1 MILQYKINKIVAK
14 NEKMMYYFIN
24 KYRNKKRKEAS
35 IMKKISKEEA
45 KKVVG
50 GKRYKCQYCSFS
62 TDSHDVMVMHY
73 WGLHNVHW
81 S

>member
-14 NEKMMYYFIN
+14 KEKMMYYFIN

-62 TDSHDVMVMHY
+62 TDFHDVMVMHY